1 MSNELLKLGK
11 KYKNLVVLSAGT
23 DVHGVCEE
31 FVRYFPDRYFSFG
44 SGAKNMVSAAVGFVL
59 TGKLPLVVGDRV
71 FAAAFEQIRDDVC
84 IPNLNVKFL
93 ARGKE
98 DENPGKIV
106 ELLPNLEEVND
117 FGEAI
122 REYGP
127 KFLKSV

>member
-1 MSNELLKLGK
+1 
-11 KYKNLVVLSAGT
+11 
-23 DVHGVCEE
+23 
-31 FVRYFPDRYFSFG
+31 
-44 SGAKNMVSAAVGFVL
+44 
-59 TGKLPLVVGDRV
+59 
-71 FAAAFEQIRDDVC
+71 
-84 IPNLNVKFL
+84 VKFL